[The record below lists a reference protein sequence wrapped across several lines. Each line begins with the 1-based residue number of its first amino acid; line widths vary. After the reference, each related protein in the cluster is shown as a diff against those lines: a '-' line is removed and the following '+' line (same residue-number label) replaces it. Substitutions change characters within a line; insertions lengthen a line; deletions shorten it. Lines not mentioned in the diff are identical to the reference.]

1 MTESVQSAVLL
12 GASEKRELM
21 PIRLY
26 ISRSLKRLEHL
37 RMRLKLGLDSTGNA
51 LAILEVQKK
60 KKKNQP
66 AHFVGNNF
74 ELEGK

>member
-12 GASEKRELM
+12 AASEKREIM

-26 ISRSLKRLEHL
+26 ISRSLKCLEHL
-37 RMRLKLGLDSTGNA
+37 RMRLKLGLDYTGNA

-60 KKKNQP
+60 KKKKKP
-66 AHFVGNNF
+66 VGAF
-74 ELEGK
+74 CW